1 MILFY
6 IGMSFFVGYC
16 ILKGY
21 ELLINRPVDV
31 LLDQVKIG
39 FIITS
44 LCMFVVFHFFASAGT
59 PLAGLVCLAAAIFVS
74 YKFLN
79 A

>member
-16 ILKGY
+16 ILAGY
-21 ELLINRPVDV
+21 ELSINRPVDV
-31 LLDQVKIG
+31 LLSQVKMG
-39 FIITS
+39 FITTS
-44 LCMFVVFHFFASAGT
+44 LCMLVVFHFFASAGT
-59 PLAGLVCLAAAIFVS
+59 PLAGLVCLAALIFVS
-74 YKFLN
+74 YKLLN

>member
-44 LCMFVVFHFFASAGT
+44 LFMLTVFHFFASAGT

-74 YKFLN
+74 YKLLN